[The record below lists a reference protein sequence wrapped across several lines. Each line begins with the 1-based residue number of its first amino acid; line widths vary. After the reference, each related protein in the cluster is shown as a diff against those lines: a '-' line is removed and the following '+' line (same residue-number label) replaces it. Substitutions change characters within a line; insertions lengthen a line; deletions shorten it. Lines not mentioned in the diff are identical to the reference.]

1 MAKPGHNES
10 AIQGTEKQ
18 NLSRRHIVFRK
29 ASRLGKACGSPKQF
43 CSDMQA
49 LCRGKHVSI
58 IRKHMSII
66 LFLMIGALT
75 HLASA
80 EPIDFRCGARFRQQL
95 QLPASIYWSAVPL
108 REGLENL
115 ARTQRLAIWLDRR
128 VVPDQPVTLS
138 AKESTLSACF
148 SVLANTEN
156 LDISWTDC
164 VVYIGPENAADR
176 FATVNR
182 VHARLVTKLARTPR
196 HRWQVRKG
204 SSWPN
209 LTTPGE
215 LVTEIEQEVGVRISG
230 QEQIPHDLWPA
241 GQWSSLPAYT
251 RLGLILAGFDLTVL
265 WNPDGSVRIVT
276 LPERPKFQ
284 QTYRVSAAQQQTI
297 QKLVAGFP
305 HAKLDQT
312 AGRAHLAASWR
323 VHEAVRQAMEEPVRR
338 QGHIEDTRYTLRGV
352 NQSVGPLLEK
362 LTQQLELTCEFSAA
376 ARHYEQRVSFEVR
389 QVDRD
394 ELFRTILAD
403 TGLRSEL
410 QGTVL
415 RVFLKSEVGS
425 RKLEVGDGNE
435 EP

>member
-1 MAKPGHNES
+1 
-10 AIQGTEKQ
+10 
-18 NLSRRHIVFRK
+18 
-29 ASRLGKACGSPKQF
+29 
-43 CSDMQA
+43 
-49 LCRGKHVSI
+49 
-58 IRKHMSII
+58 MSII
-66 LFLMIGALT
+66 LFLMIGVLAR
-75 HLASA
+75 LASA
-80 EPIDFRCGARFRQQL
+80 EPIDFRCGTSFRQQL
-95 QLPASIYWSAVPL
+95 ELPASVYWSAVPL

-128 VVPDQPVTLS
+128 VVPHQPVTLS
-138 AKESTLSACF
+138 AQEPTLRACF
-148 SVLANTEN
+148 SVLANTKN

-164 VVYIGPENAADR
+164 VVYIGPEKTADR

-182 VHARLVTKLARTPR
+182 VHAQLVTKLAKTPR
-196 HRWQVRKG
+196 HLWRVRKG

-241 GQWSSLPAYT
+241 AQWSSLPAYT
-251 RLGLILAGFDLTVL
+251 RLGLILAGFDLTFL
-265 WNPDGSVRIVT
+265 WNKGGSVHIVA
-276 LPERPKFQ
+276 LPEHPKFR
-284 QTYRVSAAQQQTI
+284 QTYRVPAHQQQTI

-305 HAKLDQT
+305 NAKLDQT
-312 AGRAHLAASWR
+312 AGRVHLAASWR
-323 VHEAVRQAMEEPVRR
+323 VHEAVRHALEEPVLR

-352 NQSVGPLLEK
+352 NQPVGPLLEK

-376 ARHYEQRVSFEVR
+376 ATQHYEQRVSFESR
-389 QVDRD
+389 QVERD

-415 RVFLKSEVGS
+415 RVLLKAESGEPRAESE
-425 RKLEVGDGNE
+425 GNE
-435 EP
+435 D